1 LYSGKKASYRIDERA
16 GQKPVKIW
24 FENRKR
30 KI

>member
-1 LYSGKKASYRIDERA
+1 VEKKASYRIDERA